1 MGWELVGNNPSQRNW
16 KGIIIALLVI
26 LIVCSLIVTAV
37 ILLTPDSH
45 INTNPKF
52 TFDDLFDDSWKAQ
65 GVSLKWISEDE
76 FVYRNGSDAVVKFK
90 ATDNSSTVIIKNDTF
105 SDIDASRY
113 RISADL
119 QYALLIYN
127 VNKRYRHSF
136 AAKYSIFNVNTK
148 RASVELKPD
157 SSMREATLQLAIF
170 GPRDHQIAFV
180 YKNNIFYK
188 NTYATEPVQLT
199 NDGQEGVVFNGIPDW
214 VYEEEILQSHEAMW
228 FSPNGT
234 HICFAT
240 FNDSAVQDV
249 AIPDYS
255 VEGSYYAIRKIKYPK
270 PGSTNPTV
278 KISVINTRN
287 PSRVLNLE
295 PPADIKAQRDYYF
308 SSVVWA
314 TDNKVAVTWLNR
326 RQNLSIICICNA
338 LTGSCSEN
346 YRQTSTA
353 WLRPNFLPYAL
364 PCVPRQNFLPY
375 ALPCVPR
382 QNFLPYALPCV
393 PRQNF
398 LPYALPYVPPFAL
411 RQNSNRTTAQPPV
424 PHAHTVDDPRWVKGH
439 SCCECEQPHI
449 KPMFAA
455 DGSQYFIQ
463 LPYSQG
469 NRGKFP
475 HIAVIRT
482 DTAGGVNKVQEFLT
496 SGPWEVTK
504 ILTYDQITNT
514 VYFLS
519 TEVRARSRHLYSVSM
534 GSAQDRK
541 CLSCG
546 LYPNCTFYDATF
558 SKNQKWYTLHCLGP
572 AVPRVTLHST
582 TDEIG
587 RKVTTLENNGVLRK
601 RVSATQWPSYRY
613 QDYTIDGNTYWAEM
627 ILPPD
632 FSEDSKYPVLLDVYG
647 GPGTQ
652 KVQETYRANW
662 ATYLASTEGVIVVS
676 FDGRGSGYQGDKVL
690 YELHE
695 KFGTVEV
702 KDQIFVAKELGK
714 LDYVDETRIGI
725 WGWGETDFFKIDTG
739 VLQGDPL
746 APFLFIIVL
755 DYALRKAIN
764 ADDGLT
770 LQRRRSS
777 RHPAAVISDLDFA
790 DDIGLLEDTIQAAQD
805 LLYRSYGGYVTT
817 MVAGEGDG
825 VFKCAAAV
833 APVVDW
839 RLYDS
844 VYAERYMGDPHHPK
858 NSRAYDAANAY
869 SSHRIKEFSKLEGN
883 FLVIHG
889 TADDNVHF
897 QNTALL
903 NKALVENDIDY
914 RVQFYTD
921 RAHNLQGQKTKRHL
935 YRLLSSFF
943 RICFEEPKKEG
954 DDE

>member
-1 MGWELVGNNPSQRNW
+1 MERDLVMLSPTLKPRPFQRKQTLRKPKLEVTNMEEYEEDKDSVVCQKQLQYPHELYLHSKAISAFVSSKQELVGNNPSQRNW

-353 WLRPNFLPYAL
+353 WLRP
-364 PCVPRQNFLPY
+364 
-375 ALPCVPR
+375 
-382 QNFLPYALPCV
+382 
-393 PRQNF
+393 
-398 LPYALPYVPPFAL
+398 
-411 RQNSNRTTAQPPV
+411 
-424 PHAHTVDDPRWVKGH
+424 
-439 SCCECEQPHI
+439 HI

-482 DTAGGVNKVQEFLT
+482 DWNGYPFVQTAGGVNKVQEFLT

-582 TDEIG
+582 TDEI
-587 RKVTTLENNGVLRK
+587 VTTLENNGVLRK

-725 WGWGETDFFKIDTG
+725 WGW
-739 VLQGDPL
+739 
-746 APFLFIIVL
+746 
-755 DYALRKAIN
+755 
-764 ADDGLT
+764 
-770 LQRRRSS
+770 
-777 RHPAAVISDLDFA
+777 
-790 DDIGLLEDTIQAAQD
+790 
-805 LLYRSYGGYVTT
+805 SYGGYVTT

-914 RVQFYTD
+914 RVQVSHLTLYQ
-921 RAHNLQGQKTKRHL
+921 LGQN
-935 YRLLSSFF
+935 
-943 RICFEEPKKEG
+943 
-954 DDE
+954 

>member
-1 MGWELVGNNPSQRNW
+1 MELVLRTQMKGRCKSQDILKCLSWCPRRTLTTRSAVTVIVAVPCFELVGNNPSQRNW

-65 GVSLKWISEDE
+65 GVSLKWISGDE

-180 YKNNIFYK
+180 YKNNIYYK
-188 NTYATEPVQLT
+188 NSYATEPVQLT
-199 NDGQEGVVFNGIPDW
+199 FEGQEGVVFNGIPDW

-278 KISVINTRN
+278 KISVINTNN

-338 LTGSCSEN
+338 VTGSCSEN

-353 WLRPNFLPYAL
+353 WLRP
-364 PCVPRQNFLPY
+364 
-375 ALPCVPR
+375 
-382 QNFLPYALPCV
+382 
-393 PRQNF
+393 
-398 LPYALPYVPPFAL
+398 
-411 RQNSNRTTAQPPV
+411 
-424 PHAHTVDDPRWVKGH
+424 
-439 SCCECEQPHI
+439 HI

-455 DGSQYFIQ
+455 DGSKYFIQ

-475 HIAVIRT
+475 HIAVIRA
-482 DTAGGVNKVQEFLT
+482 DSEAGGVNKVQEFLT

-504 ILTYDQITNT
+504 ILAFDQMTNT

-534 GSAQDRK
+534 GSAQDRT

-582 TDEIG
+582 TDEI
-587 RKVTTLENNGVLRK
+587 VVTLESNGVLRK
-601 RVSATQWPSYRY
+601 RVSATQWPTYRY
-613 QDYTIDGNTYWAEM
+613 RDYTIDGNTYWAEM

-702 KDQIFVAKELGK
+702 RDQIFVAKELAK
-714 LDYVDETRIGI
+714 IDYIDETRIGI
-725 WGWGETDFFKIDTG
+725 WGW
-739 VLQGDPL
+739 
-746 APFLFIIVL
+746 
-755 DYALRKAIN
+755 
-764 ADDGLT
+764 
-770 LQRRRSS
+770 
-777 RHPAAVISDLDFA
+777 
-790 DDIGLLEDTIQAAQD
+790 
-805 LLYRSYGGYVTT
+805 SYGGYVTT

-869 SSHRIKEFSKLEGN
+869 SGHRIKEFSKLEGN

-914 RVQFYTD
+914 RVQLYTD
-921 RAHNLQGQKTKRHL
+921 KAHSLLGNQTQRHL
-935 YRLLSSFF
+935 FQLLADYFKD
-943 RICFEEPKKEG
+943 CFKVPLDGVEL
-954 DDE
+954 